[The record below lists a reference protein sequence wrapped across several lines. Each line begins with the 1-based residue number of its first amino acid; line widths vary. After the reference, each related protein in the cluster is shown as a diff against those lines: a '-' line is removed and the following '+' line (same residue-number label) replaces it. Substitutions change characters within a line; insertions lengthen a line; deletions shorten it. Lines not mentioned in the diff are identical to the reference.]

1 MNEELLY
8 SCSFSI
14 VAIFEGVNKLL
25 SDIFFIIF
33 IIKILLL

>member
-1 MNEELLY
+1 MNEELSY

-14 VAIFEGVNKLL
+14 VATFVGVNKLL
-25 SDIFFIIF
+25 SDIFLIIF

>member
-8 SCSFSI
+8 SYSFSI
-14 VAIFEGVNKLL
+14 VATFEGVNKLL
-25 SDIFFIIF
+25 SDIFLIIF